1 MDDKRHIYGGHGC
14 QTLRLKLVWDR
25 RSAHIVKV
33 YSHAGQSY
41 IFFSEKQTNKQT
53 NKHPHKNKIKQTKN
67 NSNNKQTN
75 KQNQYLKHKK
85 FFNFPVEM
93 TF

>member
-1 MDDKRHIYGGHGC
+1 MGEYRCRQISVMKKECIKMDDKRHIYGGHGC

-53 NKHPHKNKIKQTKN
+53 PTQKQNK
-67 NSNNKQTN
+67 TN
-75 KQNQYLKHKK
+75 KKQQ
-85 FFNFPVEM
+85 
-93 TF
+93 